1 MNPLSFYE
9 ALHLVKMEIDKG
21 EALELISHLAANS
34 QITPQIEIKLKD
46 WVSIFLN

>member
-1 MNPLSFYE
+1 MHPLSFYE
-9 ALHLVKMEIDKG
+9 ALHLVKMETDKG
-21 EALELISHLAANS
+21 EALELISRLAANS